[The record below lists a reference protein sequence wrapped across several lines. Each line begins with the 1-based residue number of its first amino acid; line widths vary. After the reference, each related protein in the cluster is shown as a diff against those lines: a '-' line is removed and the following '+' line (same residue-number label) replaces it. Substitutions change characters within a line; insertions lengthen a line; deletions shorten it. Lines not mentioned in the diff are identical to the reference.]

1 MYEIVKKK
9 NIGVKIL
16 ICIAILF
23 VITQTLKFFL
33 KEPAININDELVK
46 TANEI
51 NKHAPIVIDSLT
63 TFDNVNA
70 LKGNIFQYNY
80 TLNLDKSAVDTSELK
95 KTAKENLVDQL
106 KKNPKAIYFRE
117 NNIEIQA
124 NYTDKNRVQICKV
137 IVLPNEY

>member
-33 KEPAININDELVK
+33 KESTININDELVK